1 MATPAP
7 VSHRTA
13 EENLGLGYLSAVL
26 QKNGFEVKILDAW
39 LNGWTPD
46 ELANKILQDK
56 DPLFIGVSA
65 YQSNI
70 DQALKT
76 LDAIKQQKNITFVA
90 GGFGPT
96 FSPDLFLDSGFDFVI
111 RGEGEQAICDLAQAL
126 QDKTAVSGIKNLS
139 YKENTKNTHNP
150 IVKLSSPLDDLPI
163 PVRDTVKIAI
173 DKRTPIHLL
182 TARGLYGV
190 LLFL

>member
-1 MATPAP
+1 M
-7 VSHRTA
+7 
-13 EENLGLGYLSAVL
+13 GLGYLSAVL

-76 LDAIKQQKNITFVA
+76 LDAVKQQKNITFVA

-96 FSPDLFLDSGFDFVI
+96 FSPDLFLDSGFDFVFYLFV
-111 RGEGEQAICDLAQAL
+111 C
-126 QDKTAVSGIKNLS
+126 NLIHS
-139 YKENTKNTHNP
+139 LP
-150 IVKLSSPLDDLPI
+150 PLPDSRWRLSKPDS
-163 PVRDTVKIAI
+163 RC
-173 DKRTPIHLL
+173 
-182 TARGLYGV
+182 
-190 LLFL
+190 

>member
-1 MATPAP
+1 MQNTQNKNNFIILATPTP

-46 ELANKILQDK
+46 ELADKILQDK
-56 DPLFIGVSA
+56 APLFIGISA

-70 DQALKT
+70 DHALKT
-76 LDAIKQQKNITFVA
+76 LNAVKQQKNITFVA

-96 FSPDLFLDSGFDFVI
+96 FSPDLFLDS
-111 RGEGEQAICDLAQAL
+111 
-126 QDKTAVSGIKNLS
+126 
-139 YKENTKNTHNP
+139 
-150 IVKLSSPLDDLPI
+150 
-163 PVRDTVKIAI
+163 
-173 DKRTPIHLL
+173 
-182 TARGLYGV
+182 
-190 LLFL
+190 